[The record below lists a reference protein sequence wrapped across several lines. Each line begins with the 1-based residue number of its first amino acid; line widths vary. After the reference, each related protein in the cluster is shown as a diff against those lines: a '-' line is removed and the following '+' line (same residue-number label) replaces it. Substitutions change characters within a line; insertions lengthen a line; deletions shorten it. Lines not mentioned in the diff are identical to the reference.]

1 MYAQPIKTCVR
12 NGLGGNNAAVR
23 SKMHKYGQH
32 LSDLWKSQNME
43 DISGNGIHPQSV
55 SYLNAFPRCDPSIHC
70 AKNKRNT
77 ACKIRPAKIHAVI
90 DGKYA
95 QIHQLGVFPTFP

>member
-1 MYAQPIKTCVR
+1 MEELGMSEQEIGAAKHSGITAQ
-12 NGLGGNNAAVR
+12 
-23 SKMHKYGQH
+23 
-32 LSDLWKSQNME
+32 
-43 DISGNGIHPQSV
+43 
-55 SYLNAFPRCDPSIHC
+55 
-70 AKNKRNT
+70 KNKRNT